1 MQNEAPLYE
10 DGRLMIGAVEG
21 LSSLQLIIWLA
32 ASIFFKHFQ
41 RCFRSLS
48 WDDDDDAMFDMFVS
62 RGLKVEAASQSHPY

>member
-1 MQNEAPLYE
+1 
-10 DGRLMIGAVEG
+10 MIGAVEG

-32 ASIFFKHFQ
+32 ASIFGKHFQ

-48 WDDDDDAMFDMFVS
+48 WDDDDDDDDAMFDMFDMFVS